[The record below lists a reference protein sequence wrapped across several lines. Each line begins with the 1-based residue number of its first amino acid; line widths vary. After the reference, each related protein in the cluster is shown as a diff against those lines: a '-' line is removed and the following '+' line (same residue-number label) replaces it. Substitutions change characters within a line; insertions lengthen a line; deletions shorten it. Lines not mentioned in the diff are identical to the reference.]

1 MSRPAAIDKRPGG
14 ILMCW
19 ETEKLWDFIKSFKS
33 LKWMY
38 QNRGYVF
45 LHFCDMIFHLP
56 KKKAVSLTKYSF
68 NFRGIFCWADLTC
81 RVYSWVKKSNINA
94 TDPPSTTNSKF
105 FGGDFS
111 PYFNKK
117 DQLELTKRFRYLVH
131 RWKITN
137 HPTDFAVTAESW
149 IGPCLGWH
157 FWTFYQVIC
166 CRWLF
171 QRMCLFC
178 TIFFTPKITS
188 IFQKVL

>member
-1 MSRPAAIDKRPGG
+1 MKGRFVLEQRKARGFNAGFQKKPLGHKPLRKMSRPAAIDKRPGG

-33 LKWMY
+33 LQWMY
-38 QNRGYVF
+38 QNTADGLL

-56 KKKAVSLTKYSF
+56 KKKDVSLTKYSF
-68 NFRGIFCWADLTC
+68 IFRGIFCWADLTC

-117 DQLELTKRFRYLVH
+117 
-131 RWKITN
+131 TN
-137 HPTDFAVTAESW
+137 
-149 IGPCLGWH
+149 LN
-157 FWTFYQVIC
+157 
-166 CRWLF
+166 
-171 QRMCLFC
+171 
-178 TIFFTPKITS
+178 
-188 IFQKVL
+188 